1 MESAWDLYSSDNL
14 RLWNMNPMDFL
25 EKYFESMVTSIVST
39 KSFISIEFDKKKKTL
54 PAEFI

>member
-39 KSFISIEFDKKKKTL
+39 KSFISIEFDIKKNTL
-54 PAEFI
+54 TS